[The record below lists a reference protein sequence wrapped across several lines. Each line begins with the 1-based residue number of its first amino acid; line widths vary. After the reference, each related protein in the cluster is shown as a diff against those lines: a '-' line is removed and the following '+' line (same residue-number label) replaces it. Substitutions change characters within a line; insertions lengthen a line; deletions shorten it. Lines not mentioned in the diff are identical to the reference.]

1 MEKTY
6 DVYVHFFI
14 EACPLPP
21 VRDTIKVLVPVKY
34 AHCEV
39 DEQNYIGS
47 VIHEIAAHYIEET
60 AENEREE
67 YDARLNCTVSFSKI

>member
-6 DVYVHFFI
+6 SVRVHFFI

-21 VRDTIKVLVPVKY
+21 VRDIISVSVPIKY

-47 VIHEIAAHYIEET
+47 IIHEIATNYIEEI
-60 AENEREE
+60 AENENEK
-67 YDARLNCTVSFSKI
+67 YDARLNCTVSFSKM

>member
-6 DVYVHFFI
+6 DARVHFFI
-14 EACPLPP
+14 DACPLPP
-21 VRDTIKVLVPVKY
+21 IRDTITVRIPIKY

-47 VIHEIAAHYIEET
+47 VIHEIATNYIKNT
-60 AENEREE
+60 ARNIYEE
-67 YDARLNCTVSFSKI
+67 YDACLNHIVSFSKI

>member
-6 DVYVHFFI
+6 SVRVHFFI

-21 VRDTIKVLVPVKY
+21 VRDIISVSVPIKY

-47 VIHEIAAHYIEET
+47 VIHEIATNYIKNT
-60 AENEREE
+60 ARNRDEE
-67 YDARLNCTVSFSKI
+67 YDACLNHTVSFSKI